1 VQCLVLPGQGLRA
14 RPEDADCPAHQNGA
28 VSRPLQSDPER
39 MNRIVRVLDYGRDLF
54 DKEETHSRMVLT
66 GNAYLDR
73 D

>member
-1 VQCLVLPGQGLRA
+1 
-14 RPEDADCPAHQNGA
+14 
-28 VSRPLQSDPER
+28 